1 MRRSIP
7 VLLIALYSL
16 NACVGSKPPAFQPTE
31 QSPFQIYHTLDRA
44 YRQVSS
50 FHGEATITIDTPE
63 QSGQVKGQIDVHSP
77 QKAEILLQTPFGGVV
92 GRLEI
97 RRHYLMFYDAD
108 DHLQYIGSPDDTGI
122 PALPELF
129 TGQQELIPILTGMI
143 NLPDNFQ
150 STLTSDS
157 LNNGMYV
164 LHFSSDSTHSA
175 YEYNPAVGMFAKYSE
190 TNNITG
196 QQTKILFDKFT
207 RVNDFHFPRT
217 IKVVQPEQK
226 RLLSIYYHS
235 ITINREDQANAL

>member
-1 MRRSIP
+1 
-7 VLLIALYSL
+7 
-16 NACVGSKPPAFQPTE
+16 VGSKPPAFQPTE
-31 QSPFQIYHTLDRA
+31 KSPFQIYHKLDRA
-44 YRQVSS
+44 YRLVTS

-63 QSGQVKGQIDVHSP
+63 QSGQVKGQIDVRYP

-143 NLPDNFQ
+143 NLPDSFQ
-150 STLTSDS
+150 STLVSDS
-157 LNNGMYV
+157 LENGMYV
-164 LHFSSDSTHSA
+164 LHFSSDSTQSV
-175 YEYNPAVGMFAKYSE
+175 YDYNPEIEMFTKYLE
-190 TNNITG
+190 TDKSSG
-196 QQTKILFDKFT
+196 KQTKILFDKFIT
-207 RVNDFHFPRT
+207 VDDFHLPRSV
-217 IKVVQPEQK
+217 KVVQPDQK

-235 ITINREDQANAL
+235 ITINREDQ